1 MAEISPTWG
10 QNTQTE
16 GEQCR
21 GVRIAQISNRNRTI
35 TIQRHYS
42 AQEDFDTGQ
51 VSAVQGQ
58 GPLILRQECSDVA
71 QRQQMILKRSQTFL
85 NRGGSGSTF

>member
-1 MAEISPTWG
+1 MTEISPTRG

-21 GVRIAQISNRNRTI
+21 GVRIAQISKRNRTI
-35 TIQRHYS
+35 TIQRQYS

-51 VSAVQGQ
+51 VSAGQGQ